1 MTLAIA
7 TSRLSPPLLT
17 LLVAGAAGCVAPAR
31 ADPPPDAED
40 GPITA
45 SERRAVVDAL
55 SAALDRRYVFAA
67 KAKAIGAAL
76 HGHVQ
81 HGDYDKL
88 VTAQAFAR
96 TLTQDM
102 VALVHDKHLEV
113 RYVQQPLAP
122 AGDRP
127 SPALAAEEAADE
139 RYQNHGIFEVRRM
152 RFNLGYLNLH
162 AFGRPEPTAD
172 KLGAAMRLLH
182 DTQGLII
189 DLRDCHG
196 GDTDTVPLA
205 ASYLLPAGTHLIDM
219 YTRAGDTT
227 ERIHARAALA
237 GPRYAA
243 DKPVVVLIGEGT
255 VSGCESFAY
264 MMQAQKRATVIG
276 APSAGAAY
284 FGDPQRL
291 TDHFVA
297 FVPIGRPIDP
307 ITHGD
312 WEGTGVSP
320 DVATPPARALEL
332 AERRT
337 LQVLQPREPSRSRKD
352 AMQKRIQEL
361 N

>member
-1 MTLAIA
+1 MTTAIA
-7 TSRLSPPLLT
+7 TSRLSSPLLT
-17 LLVAGAAGCVAPAR
+17 LLIGAAGCVAPAR
-31 ADPPPDAED
+31 ADPPPDRED
-40 GPITA
+40 APITA

-55 SAALDRRYVFAA
+55 SAALDRHYVFAA

-76 HGHVQ
+76 RGHVQ

-113 RYVQQPLAP
+113 RYVPQPPIAP

-127 SPALAAEEAADE
+127 SRALAAEEAADE
-139 RYQNHGIFEVRRM
+139 RYQNHGIYEVRRM
-152 RFNLGYLNLH
+152 KFNLGYLNLR

-172 KLGAAMRLLH
+172 KLGAVMRLLH

-189 DLRDCHG
+189 DLRECHG

-227 ERIHARAALA
+227 ERIYAKAGLA

-243 DKPVVVLIGEGT
+243 DKPVFVLIGEGT

-320 DVATPPARALEL
+320 DVAAAPAKALEL
-332 AERRT
+332 AERKS
-337 LQVLQPREPSRSRKD
+337 LELLQPREPSRSRKD